1 MKRYNLGKTL
11 VFVIAILFIGA
22 AVTPIITGSL
32 TIRKNDLS
40 GIKNPNTL
48 EKSAPIANFTYEPA
62 NPAIDVVVYFNSTS
76 YDPNGTIANWSWHFG
91 DGGTAY
97 GEHATHQYT
106 TNGTY
111 MVNLTVKDD
120 ENETAFIEKSIFVGK
135 QSPVAD
141 FTFDPENPT
150 NGDDVYFT
158 DGSNDP
164 DGEIVSWWWNFGD
177 GYYSDVQNPI
187 HRYYLHGS
195 YYVDL
200 TVTDDD
206 GKIDMMQKAI
216 EVHELNY
223 PPSIPSNPYPE
234 DEAIDVDTNITLSW
248 TCSDPDEDPLTYDV
262 YFGNITPPPQI
273 LVNHNEASWNSGEL
287 GMDTDYYWQ
296 IVAWDDHGNSE
307 AGPIWSFT
315 TLAPENDPPEAP
327 FVNGDQWA
335 VVGQEYSLT
344 VQSPDPNGDDVKYT
358 VTWGDNTEDTTELA
372 EQNTPVVINHTW
384 QIPYPLMI
392 LRVTVK
398 AEDTHEAESTLTEKW
413 VIVSWFSNIQ
423 SNMQQY
429 FSQQQHLMITK
440 KNSQIFGY
448 QSSTTN

>member
-1 MKRYNLGKTL
+1 
-11 VFVIAILFIGA
+11 
-22 AVTPIITGSL
+22 
-32 TIRKNDLS
+32 
-40 GIKNPNTL
+40 
-48 EKSAPIANFTYEPA
+48 
-62 NPAIDVVVYFNSTS
+62 
-76 YDPNGTIANWSWHFG
+76 
-91 DGGTAY
+91 
-97 GEHATHQYT
+97 
-106 TNGTY
+106 